1 MSDTFAFAA
10 PFCQPLPL
18 TAAQPGIWMAEQ
30 LAEQATL
37 FTVAHYVEFT
47 GPLNQAHFDLAIRR
61 GLAEVDTVHAR
72 FRENDDGVPTQQWPL
87 AVTAEQVNAPEWVDL
102 SASPNGPDDAIARMY
117 DDLQTPLSASG
128 DRALYRLE
136 CRARRQ
142 P

>member
-61 GLAEVDTVHAR
+61 AGGSGH
-72 FRENDDGVPTQQWPL
+72 
-87 AVTAEQVNAPEWVDL
+87 
-102 SASPNGPDDAIARMY
+102 SPRPF
-117 DDLQTPLSASG
+117 
-128 DRALYRLE
+128 
-136 CRARRQ
+136 
-142 P
+142 